1 MCGTPDLMLT
11 LAAVASPLF
20 RDPVFN
26 ISQWMSAKLP
36 SFAVSQLL
44 GDLKLCVFLNSVV
57 KVAVVALCHT
67 VLDVVR
73 PTEDLEVW
81 HQTYISWRQGPSES
95 YFHLFLRVLFTESTK
110 MV

>member
-1 MCGTPDLMLT
+1 
-11 LAAVASPLF
+11 
-20 RDPVFN
+20 
-26 ISQWMSAKLP
+26 MSAKLP

-73 PTEDLEVW
+73 PTEDLEV
-81 HQTYISWRQGPSES
+81 
-95 YFHLFLRVLFTESTK
+95 
-110 MV
+110 